1 MSEAPVSP
9 ASVSPA
15 PIAPG
20 SVPSKRTLAKATA
33 VALVVAAIILVTIV
47 LPAEYGIDPLGA
59 GAATGLISLSQTQ
72 PPPIVA
78 SASGPIRPQPADY
91 KADTRQF
98 SLEPYGGYVEYK
110 YQIEPGATMLY
121 TWTATG
127 EVNFDFHTE
136 PAGKPPEASDSFER
150 GTASEGRGSYTA
162 PYAGIHGWFWENAGE
177 TPVTVTV
184 TTAGFYSAAKEFR
197 DDGTTAEHP
206 VQDLVPPPAASPAP

>member
-1 MSEAPVSP
+1 MNET
-9 ASVSPA
+9 
-15 PIAPG
+15 
-20 SVPSKRTLAKATA
+20 PSKGTLVKAMA
-33 VALVVAAIILVTIV
+33 VALVVAVVILVTIV
-47 LPAEYGIDPLGA
+47 LPAEYGIDPLGT
-59 GAATGLISLSQTQ
+59 GAATGVINLSQAQ

-91 KADTRQF
+91 KVDTRQF

-110 YQIEPGATMLY
+110 YQLEAGAAMLY
-121 TWTATG
+121 TWKATG

-136 PAGKPPEASDSFER
+136 PAGKPPAASDSFER

-184 TTAGFYSAAKEFR
+184 TTAGFYTAAKEFK
-197 DDGTTAEHP
+197 DDGTTAEHA
-206 VQDLVPPPAASPAP
+206 VQDFVPPPAEPPAP

>member
-1 MSEAPVSP
+1 MSDIP
-9 ASVSPA
+9 AAAPA
-15 PIAPG
+15 PAGP
-20 SVPSKRTLAKATA
+20 VPSKATLARATA
-33 VALVVAAIILVTIV
+33 VALVVAGVVLVTIV

-78 SASGPIRPQPADY
+78 SESGPVRPQPADY
-91 KADTRQF
+91 KIDTRQF

-110 YQIEPGATMLY
+110 YELEPGATMLY

-136 PAGKPPEASDSFER
+136 PAGLPPSASDSFER

-162 PYAGIHGWFWENAGE
+162 PYAGIHGWFWENDE
-177 TPVTVTV
+177 EDVVTVTV
-184 TTAGFYSAAKEFR
+184 TTAGFYSASKEFR
-197 DDGTTAEHP
+197 DDGTNSDYP
-206 VQDLVPPPAASPAP
+206 VQDLIPPPTAAPVP

>member
-1 MSEAPVSP
+1 MNETPASSAPV
-9 ASVSPA
+9 ASGP
-15 PIAPG
+15 
-20 SVPSKRTLAKATA
+20 VPSKGTLAKATA
-33 VALVVAAIILVTIV
+33 VALVVAAILLVTIV

-78 SASGPIRPQPADY
+78 SESGPVRPQLADY
-91 KADTRQF
+91 KVDTRQF
-98 SLEPYGGYVEYK
+98 TLEPYGGYVEYK
-110 YQIEPGATMLY
+110 YELEPGATMLY

-136 PAGKPPEASDSFER
+136 PAGLPPSASDSFER

-162 PYAGIHGWFWENAGE
+162 PYAGIHGWFWENDE
-177 TPVTVTV
+177 EEVVTVTV

-197 DDGTTAEHP
+197 DDGTTAEYP
-206 VQDLVPPPAASPAP
+206 VRDLIPPPTAPPVP

>member
-1 MSEAPVSP
+1 MNESLRQTHGMNEA
-9 ASVSPA
+9 A
-15 PIAPG
+15 
-20 SVPSKRTLAKATA
+20 PSKRTLVKAMA
-33 VALVVAAIILVTIV
+33 VALVVAVVILVTIV
-47 LPAEYGIDPLGA
+47 LPAEYGIDPLGT
-59 GAATGLISLSQTQ
+59 GAATGLINLARAQ

-91 KADTRQF
+91 KVDTRQF

-110 YQIEPGATMLY
+110 YQLEAGAAMLY
-121 TWTATG
+121 VWKATG

-184 TTAGFYSAAKEFR
+184 TTVGFYTAAKEFR

-206 VQDLVPPPAASPAP
+206 VEGVARSLTK

>member
-1 MSEAPVSP
+1 MSETP
-9 ASVSPA
+9 ASA
-15 PIAPG
+15 PIAAVT
-20 SVPSKRTLAKATA
+20 VPSKGTLAKATA

-78 SASGPIRPQPADY
+78 SESGPVRPQPADY
-91 KADTRQF
+91 KVDTRQF

-110 YQIEPGATMLY
+110 YQLEPGATLLY
-121 TWTATG
+121 TWKATG

-136 PAGKPPEASDSFER
+136 PAGLPPGASESFER
-150 GTASEGRGSYTA
+150 GTASEGHGSYTA
-162 PYAGIHGWFWENAGE
+162 PYAGIHGWFWENDEEAV
-177 TPVTVTV
+177 VTVTV

-197 DDGTTAEHP
+197 DDGTTADHP
-206 VQDLVPPPAASPAP
+206 VQDLILPPWASPAP